1 MANLHKLSLHTC
13 VYITGYKIRHG
24 VHSFNFQFRY
34 SKYPTFR
41 RSIIIAPNIKYSAIL
56 MERSEGEIIFV
67 PMLFAIFLKNI
78 LSIWI
83 YILSMKAK
91 LNEIVTAGGIPRG
104 VFFQCTYN
112 SEIIKWHHRRCFQ
125 NIDNHLDITN
135 VALSRFTPLWRLENK
150 HIQGV

>member
-1 MANLHKLSLHTC
+1 MRVHVSLLNLRQDHPKNNAIITIKKNKYGYIDWLKLANLLKLSLHTC

-104 VFFQCTYN
+104 VFFSMYLQ
-112 SEIIKWHHRRCFQ
+112 Q
-125 NIDNHLDITN
+125 
-135 VALSRFTPLWRLENK
+135 
-150 HIQGV
+150 

>member
-1 MANLHKLSLHTC
+1 
-13 VYITGYKIRHG
+13 
-24 VHSFNFQFRY
+24 
-34 SKYPTFR
+34 
-41 RSIIIAPNIKYSAIL
+41 

-112 SEIIKWHHRRCFQ
+112 SEIIK
-125 NIDNHLDITN
+125 
-135 VALSRFTPLWRLENK
+135 
-150 HIQGV
+150 